1 MRHILKY
8 LKEFKKESILA
19 PLFKM
24 LEALFDL
31 FIPLVVA
38 SMINNGINGNGGSNM
53 SHILVMGS
61 IMIVLGFV
69 GLACSITAQFYAARA
84 AVGVSAR
91 MREDLFAHI
100 NKLGYAELDTIG
112 TSTLITRMTSD
123 INQIQNGVNLVLRL
137 FLRSPFIVFGALIM
151 AFIVS
156 PRAGLVFLVTIPI
169 LSVIVFGIMK
179 ASIPMY
185 TAVQRQLDKVLGT
198 TRENLIGVRV
208 VRAFCRQK
216 DEMAAFEGESEA
228 LRKQQMLVGNL
239 SAAMNPLTYVVVNLG
254 IAAIILVGGY
264 QVNDAS
270 LESGDVIALVNYMS
284 QILVELIKLAN
295 LIITVTKS
303 LACVKRIDEVFLEQ
317 PSVVQEHQFMIPA
330 VPGAPKLEFRDVS
343 FTYKNAKEPSLE
355 HISFSVHHGE
365 TIGIIGSTGSGKTSL
380 VNMIPRFYDAT
391 EGKVLVD
398 GRDVREYSFGQLRNK
413 IGIVPQKA
421 VLFKGSIRENMRW
434 GRALAS
440 DREIYSA
447 LEIAQAKDFVDA
459 KKEGLDFSVAQ
470 GGRNLSG
477 GQRQRLT
484 IARALVK
491 KPEILILDDSA
502 SALDY
507 ATDARLREAL
517 ENDTQGATTLI
528 VSQRA
533 ASIMHAD
540 RIIVME
546 DGRVAGIGTHRELL
560 EDCQVYREI
569 CMSQLSKEELGA

>member
-1 MRHILKY
+1 MKHILKY

-38 SMINNGINGNGGSNM
+38 SMINKGINGSEGGSVG
-53 SHILVMGS
+53 HVLLMGG
-61 IMIVLGFV
+61 IMVALGLI
-69 GLACSITAQFYAARA
+69 GLACSVTAQFFAARA
-84 AVGVSAR
+84 AVGVSTR

-100 NKLGYAELDTIG
+100 NKLSHAELDTIG

-123 INQIQNGVNLVLRL
+123 VNQIQNGVNLVLRL
-137 FLRSPFIVFGALIM
+137 FLRSPFIVLGALIM
-151 AFIVS
+151 AFVVS
-156 PRAGLVFLVTIPI
+156 PRAGLVFLITIPI
-169 LSVIVFGIMK
+169 LAVIVFGIMK

-185 TAVQRQLDKVLGT
+185 TVVQQLLDKVLGT

-216 DEMAAFEGESEA
+216 DEMEEFDAESEA
-228 LRKQQMLVGNL
+228 LRKQQMRVGNL

-254 IAAIILVGGY
+254 IAAILLVGSY
-264 QVNDAS
+264 QVQDGS
-270 LESGDVIALVNYMS
+270 LKNGDVVALVNYMS
-284 QILVELIKLAN
+284 QVLVELIKLAN

-303 LACVKRIDEVFLEQ
+303 LACAKRVEEIFDQQ

-330 VPGAPKLEFRDVS
+330 VPGSPKIEFKDVS

-355 HISFSVHHGE
+355 HISFSVYHGE

-380 VNMIPRFYDAT
+380 VNMIPRFYDTT

-421 VLFKGSIRENMRW
+421 VLFKGTIRDNMKW
-434 GRALAS
+434 GRAIAS
-440 DREIYSA
+440 DKDIYKA
-447 LEIAQAKDFVDA
+447 LEIAQARDFVDA
-459 KKEGLDFSVAQ
+459 KKEGLDFKVAQ

-491 KPEILILDDSA
+491 KPEIMILDDSS

-507 ATDARLREAL
+507 ATDAKLRDAL
-517 ENDTQGATTLI
+517 EYQTQGATTLI

-546 DGRVAGIGTHRELL
+546 DGKIAGIGSHEELL
-560 EDCQVYREI
+560 QDCEVYKEI

>member
-1 MRHILKY
+1 MKRIFKY

-38 SMINNGINGNGGSNM
+38 SMINEGINGANGGDM
-53 SHILVMGS
+53 THIFTMGGIMVALGIIGLV
-61 IMIVLGFV
+61 
-69 GLACSITAQFYAARA
+69 CSIIAQFYAARA
-84 AVGVSAR
+84 AVGASAR

-100 NKLGYAELDTIG
+100 NKLSHAELDTIG
-112 TSTLITRMTSD
+112 TSTLITRLTSD
-123 INQIQNGVNLVLRL
+123 INQIQNGINLALRL

-156 PRAGLVFLVTIPI
+156 PRAGLVFLVCIPV
-169 LSVIVFGIMK
+169 LSLIVFGIMR
-179 ASIPMY
+179 ATMPMY
-185 TAVQRQLDKVLGT
+185 TDVQKQTDVVLGS

-208 VRAFCRQK
+208 VRAFCRQR
-216 DEMAAFEGESEA
+216 DEMDEFETESET
-228 LRKQQMLVGNL
+228 LKKMQMKVGNL
-239 SAAMNPLTYVVVNLG
+239 SALMNPLTYVVVNLG
-254 IAAIILVGGY
+254 IVAILIVSGY
-264 QVNDAS
+264 QVDDGS
-270 LESGDVIALVNYMS
+270 LLSGDVVALVNYMS

-295 LIITVTKS
+295 LIVTVTRA
-303 LACVKRIDEVFLEQ
+303 LACANRVDEIFNEQ
-317 PSVVQEHQFMIPA
+317 PSVVEEHQFTIP
-330 VPGAPKLEFRDVS
+330 VKPGAPKIEFKDVS

-355 HISFSVHHGE
+355 NISFSIYHGE

-380 VNMIPRFYDAT
+380 VNMIPRFYDT
-391 EGKVLVD
+391 TDGKVLVD
-398 GRDVREYSFGQLRNK
+398 GRDVRDYSFGQLRNK
-413 IGIVPQKA
+413 IGFVPQKS
-421 VLFKGSIRENMRW
+421 VLFKGTLRENMQW

-440 DREIYSA
+440 DKEIYDA
-447 LEIAQAKDFVDA
+447 LEVAQAKDFVDS
-459 KKEGLDFSVAQ
+459 KNEGLDFKVAQ
-470 GGRNLSG
+470 NGRNLSG

-491 KPEILILDDSA
+491 KPEILILDDSS

-517 ENDTQGATTLI
+517 EYQTQGATTLI

-533 ASIMHAD
+533 ASIMNAD

-546 DGRVAGIGTHRELL
+546 DGKIAGMGTHEELL
-560 EDCQVYREI
+560 KDCEVYKEI